1 MAIQLTPDLEARVE
15 RLATL
20 LGMNGNGSRTAVLE
34 RAIAALEEQTPE
46 PHGMTPDEIKASLR
60 EFGRDADLIEAE
72 LADDPELDHSKPMS
86 QALQDVLYDEHGLPK

>member
-1 MAIQLTPDLEARVE
+1 MAIQLTPDLEARIE
-15 RLATL
+15 KLATL

-46 PHGMTPDEIKASLR
+46 PHGMTPDEIEASLR
-60 EFGRDADLIEAE
+60 ELGRDADLIEAE
-72 LADDPELDHSKPMS
+72 LADDPELDHGKPMS